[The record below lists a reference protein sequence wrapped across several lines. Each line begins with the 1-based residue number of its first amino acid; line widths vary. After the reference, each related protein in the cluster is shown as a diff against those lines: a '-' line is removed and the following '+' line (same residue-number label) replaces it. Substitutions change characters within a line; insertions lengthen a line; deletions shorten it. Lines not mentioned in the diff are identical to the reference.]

1 LKVRDSGMP
10 SEEQWAGYFDPVRT
24 LAAFGLGT
32 NIGDVVEFGS
42 GYGTFTLPAAELVS
56 GTVHALDIEAELI
69 GMIEEKSRQEGV
81 GNVLS
86 RVRDF
91 VAEGTGLADQS
102 CDIALQ
108 FNILHHAEPLA
119 LLREAHRVLVPGG
132 RLAVMH
138 WNHDPSTPRGPDLDI
153 RPRPEQCIQWGREAG
168 FYFDESNRLELP
180 PYHYGLLFTR
190 P

>member
-1 LKVRDSGMP
+1 MKVRDSGMP

-24 LAAFGLGT
+24 LVAFGLGT
-32 NIGDVVEFGS
+32 NIRDVVEFGS

-56 GTVHALDIEAELI
+56 GTVHALDIEPELI
-69 GMIEEKSRQEGV
+69 GIIEEKISLAGI
-81 GNVLS
+81 GNVMAQG
-86 RVRDF
+86 RDF

-102 CDIALQ
+102 CDVALQ

-132 RLAVMH
+132 CLAVMH
-138 WNHDPSTPRGPDLDI
+138 WNYDPSTPRGPALDI
-153 RPRPEQCIQWGREAG
+153 RPRPEQCIQWGKTAG
-168 FYFDESNRLELP
+168 FHFDVCDRLDLP